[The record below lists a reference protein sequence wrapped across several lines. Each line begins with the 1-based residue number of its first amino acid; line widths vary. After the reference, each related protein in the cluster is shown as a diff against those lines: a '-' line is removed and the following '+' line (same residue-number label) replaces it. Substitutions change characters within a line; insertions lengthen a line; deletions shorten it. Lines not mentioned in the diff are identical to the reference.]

1 MNFILNKNED
11 CAFNC
16 AFVKKF
22 SVEFG
27 RRYGK
32 NNVLVACVAAEL
44 DDKTEIMLEEFDIG
58 TANEN
63 YHAGKKYLVDLVG
76 KLNEVTT

>member
-1 MNFILNKNED
+1 MNFLLNKNED

-44 DDKTEIMLEEFDIG
+44 DDKTGIMLEEFDNG
-58 TANEN
+58 NANEN
-63 YHAGKKYLVDLVG
+63 YRAGKKYLAELVG
-76 KLNEVTT
+76 RLNEVTT